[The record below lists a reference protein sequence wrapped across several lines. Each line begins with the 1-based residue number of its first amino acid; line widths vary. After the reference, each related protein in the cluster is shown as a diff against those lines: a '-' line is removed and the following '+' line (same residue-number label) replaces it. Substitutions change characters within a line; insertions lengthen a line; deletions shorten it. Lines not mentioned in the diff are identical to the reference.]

1 MLLSNEYICAL
12 GLIYFL
18 NLYNM
23 LIFHVNVLEYI
34 VSFLYSFSKE
44 KYNVIYIVIL
54 AYFGG
59 IGKPWEKKVML
70 NLAPSVKSVCVYI
83 CTDFV
88 TGITHHNCWKNSVN
102 KTP

>member
-23 LIFHVNVLEYI
+23 LIFHLNVLEYI

-59 IGKPWEKKVML
+59 IGKPWEKKGD
-70 NLAPSVKSVCVYI
+70 VKLTSICQVCMYI